1 MALNKDGSSRK
12 KNSERQAQPQLF
24 TRQIEPFTGEI
35 TIQWISIRKNDCT
48 IHWIG
53 YLIHLFNKQSQE
65 TYQLY
70 YRCFLF
76 IGQRTLIASASKEL
90 KDSRRHRF
98 YSGMSLKFQV
108 ARLMIQVDRESNNQ
122 GFCLVLFFFY
132 FPTKV
137 GGRHVY
143 SSKGTSPAPRPLMT
157 SLLLNIL
164 LS

>member
-1 MALNKDGSSRK
+1 MFCRHVFGNISGGFRGISRFFGEFRGISRK
-12 KNSERQAQPQLF
+12 YQNFAGPRPREISEAL
-24 TRQIEPFTGEI
+24 
-35 TIQWISIRKNDCT
+35 
-48 IHWIG
+48 
-53 YLIHLFNKQSQE
+53 
-65 TYQLY
+65 
-70 YRCFLF
+70 

-108 ARLMIQVDRESNNQ
+108 ARLMIQVDWESKNQ